1 MSSPVASG
9 ASIASGGLKAY
20 GDVVG
25 AKGKAAADRYRA
37 ATLMQT
43 AERAKVQA
51 VQTGATESE
60 QLVATLGNIKA
71 VRAAARGDPTSPMAA
86 AYGDYQEELGNTKKA
101 IDVDNIMAKAR
112 QDESDAAY
120 LDTTAKQSLLMGD
133 IAAGADIAS
142 SIASAT
148 GGPGGGDFLKKLMTG

>member
-60 QLVATLGNIKA
+60 QLVATLGNI
-71 VRAAARGDPTSPMAA
+71 
-86 AYGDYQEELGNTKKA
+86 
-101 IDVDNIMAKAR
+101 MAKAR